1 MYERGEVM
9 FLSSLEKYNPK
20 LIDYAVQLHQGGRIL
35 PDTYVIDLE
44 AIRNNTKKIV
54 EVAKKYQVE
63 MLYMTKQFGRNPA
76 IAKTIE
82 EAGIESAVV
91 VDFRE
96 AETFMYNNLHIGNVG
111 NLVQM
116 PRHFVKKILA
126 YGTKYVTVYSMNNL
140 EYINQVAKELE
151 IKQKVIL
158 KVIGNNDELYPG
170 QVGGLTLA
178 EFEKNFNKIINFSN
192 IELVGITCFPA
203 LLFNDK
209 DGKIKP
215 TANIKTVEKVRKI
228 FKKHNYPLKVL
239 SLPSATCSAS
249 IPLIKKLGG
258 NEGEPGHGLSGTT
271 PLHAVSQQ
279 LEIPAYCYV
288 SEISHNFDNHG
299 YFYGGGY
306 YRRGHLSHALVFDG
320 NRKYKSRVLP
330 FDKESIDYY
339 LELNNSYP
347 EGSTVIMDF
356 RTQIF
361 VTRSIVAIVDGLQS
375 GNPKLQGFYDSQ
387 GKPMPKGVI

>member
-1 MYERGEVM
+1 M

-20 LIDYAVQLHQGGRIL
+20 LIEYAVHLHQSGQIF

-54 EVAKKYQVE
+54 ELANKYQVE
-63 MLYMTKQFGRNPA
+63 MLYMTKQFGRNPL
-76 IAKTIE
+76 IAKTVE
-82 EAGIESAVV
+82 EAGMKSAVV
-91 VDFRE
+91 VDYRE
-96 AETFMYNNLHIGNVG
+96 AEIFMHNNLNIGNVG

-116 PRHFVKKILA
+116 PRHFVKKVLA
-126 YGTKYVTVYSMNNL
+126 YGTKYVTVYSLNNL
-140 EYINQVAKELE
+140 KYINQIAKELK

-158 KVIGNNDELYPG
+158 KVIGKHDVLYPG

-178 EFEKNFNKIINFSN
+178 EFEANFNEIISFPNAKI
-192 IELVGITCFPA
+192 VGITCFPA
-203 LLFNDK
+203 LLFSDK
-209 DGKIKP
+209 DEKIEP
-215 TANIKTVEKVRKI
+215 VSNIKTIEKVKKI

-271 PLHAVSQQ
+271 PLHAVSKQP
-279 LEIPAYCYV
+279 EIPSYCYV
-288 SEISHNFDNHG
+288 SEISHNFNDHS
-299 YFYGGGY
+299 YFFGGGY
-306 YRRGHLSHALVFDG
+306 YRRGHLSNALIYNG
-320 NRKYKSRVLP
+320 SQKYKGRVLP

-339 LELNNSYP
+339 LELNSSYP

-361 VTRSIVAIVDGLQS
+361 VTRSVVVVVDGLQS
-375 GNPKLQGFYDSQ
+375 GNPELLGFYDSQ
-387 GKPMPKGVI
+387 GKPMPKGVL